1 MHAYK
6 HMLWHAQ
13 VYRQGTHDRSLK
25 REPLKESTQPGG
37 KKTYDSVQVCV
48 VYLCVRACLYISPTL
63 FNGRHLLAFT
73 CMHLMPALLQ
83 GNISGHNEYVVYNAY
98 RVLPE
103 YIIEYKK

>member
-1 MHAYK
+1 
-6 HMLWHAQ
+6 MLWHAQ

-25 REPLKESTQPGG
+25 REPVKESTQPGG

-48 VYLCVRACLYISPTL
+48 CVHVHIVCARVCVHISYYIS
-63 FNGRHLLAFT
+63 GRRLLAFKLQ
-73 CMHLMPALLQ
+73 MHTPAALLQ